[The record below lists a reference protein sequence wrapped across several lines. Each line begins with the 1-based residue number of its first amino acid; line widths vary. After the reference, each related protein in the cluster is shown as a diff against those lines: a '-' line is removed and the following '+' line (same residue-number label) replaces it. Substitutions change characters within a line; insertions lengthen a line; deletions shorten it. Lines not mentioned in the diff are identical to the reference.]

1 MLLSEAERPW
11 WLHPDISM
19 ASVLSGLKYYCQTK
33 LLGCV
38 PRTRS
43 SDKTRAT
50 IACKYQDHGCPLR
63 LTVKKN
69 VLRRDVVSANV
80 SSFVP
85 GTCQVDVST
94 AVGAVLRR
102 SPPPGIPGLN
112 TTGPTGIPVIN
123 PTAGGT
129 VRRSTSP
136 GIPGPNTTGPT
147 NPIPAPVAGIPV
159 DPSAC
164 SECPHGAGGTC
175 VLTCGNG
182 LHHFCADHVENMARH
197 QVTGAEKSLF
207 MRFKEFRC
215 YYDHSLL
222 DMQKVIAHVSSNTW
236 QLISTALSEQAVIE
250 TQQAMQAQ
258 IDAQR
263 KEGAVPQNKN
273 DVAKERIR
281 HMAVPRCP
289 ECSDPILDFEAC
301 SALVCGTSR
310 QTRQTGT
317 AQMAHRISGCGARLC
332 AWCLKSIPASES
344 HYEHVNSC
352 HRNPDPGS
360 SYPPQPHPAVW
371 KQSMA
376 QLTRERVFTFIELQ
390 RGDPEF
396 RADLYKFVRQEFPEF
411 QLTEEWLA
419 IRYRWLE
426 IMIDSHAEDMN
437 VEKLESCRLLVI
449 EMGYPDSD
457 LLLRAIIFCNCE
469 INAILIA
476 LRAAQETTP

>member
-1 MLLSEAERPW
+1 MPKRKLSSPAPETSASDSGDDDAPHALMLLSEAERPW

-19 ASVLSGLKYYCQTK
+19 ASVLSGLKYYCQTT

-147 NPIPAPVAGIPV
+147 GIPVTNPIPAPVAGIPVPDV

-175 VLTCGNG
+175 VLTCANG
-182 LHHFCADHVENMARH
+182 LHHFCD
-197 QVTGAEKSLF
+197 
-207 MRFKEFRC
+207 
-215 YYDHSLL
+215 
-222 DMQKVIAHVSSNTW
+222 
-236 QLISTALSEQAVIE
+236 
-250 TQQAMQAQ
+250 
-258 IDAQR
+258 
-263 KEGAVPQNKN
+263 
-273 DVAKERIR
+273 DV
-281 HMAVPRCP
+281 
-289 ECSDPILDFEAC
+289 
-301 SALVCGTSR
+301 
-310 QTRQTGT
+310 
-317 AQMAHRISGCGARLC
+317 RL
-332 AWCLKSIPASES
+332 
-344 HYEHVNSC
+344 
-352 HRNPDPGS
+352 
-360 SYPPQPHPAVW
+360 
-371 KQSMA
+371 
-376 QLTRERVFTFIELQ
+376 
-390 RGDPEF
+390 
-396 RADLYKFVRQEFPEF
+396 
-411 QLTEEWLA
+411 
-419 IRYRWLE
+419 
-426 IMIDSHAEDMN
+426 
-437 VEKLESCRLLVI
+437 
-449 EMGYPDSD
+449 
-457 LLLRAIIFCNCE
+457 
-469 INAILIA
+469 
-476 LRAAQETTP
+476 